1 VNSKRIKTKET
12 VIKAAANSRCCNDSL
27 FTIHDSRP
35 FSRFAFHGLKVVLL
49 FLAFLA
55 ISGCGSPKWA
65 LNSDLSETHLY
76 WMEAPRKA
84 KLTHVMSIKG
94 FDETGTSVRT
104 IIFGKSKIT
113 LARPVAFA
121 SGSDGRFAIADTGS
135 RCVHYYV
142 PAEQRYLNLSSLASE
157 QMLSPVSVAFDDE
170 MRLYISDSALG
181 KIFVVDRQGSYLF
194 SISASGEGPLKRP
207 TGLAWDSDK
216 KLLFAVDTL
225 AHKIYAFNKN
235 GEAVSSFGSRG
246 DKAGQF
252 NFPTHIFWS
261 PSGLLYVTDAMNF
274 RIQVFS
280 DGGRFV
286 TSFGHHGDGS
296 GDFSSPK
303 GVVVDKTGVIYVVD
317 TLFDNIQLFDER
329 GDFLLT
335 LGSRGGGQGEFWLPS
350 GLYLDEREKLYVS
363 DTYNQRVQVFQLIE
377 DIIP

>member
-1 VNSKRIKTKET
+1 MENMNKKDVDHYSRFT
-12 VIKAAANSRCCNDSL
+12 VFVFSFQVSR
-27 FTIHDSRP
+27 FTIH
-35 FSRFAFHGLKVVLL
+35 GLHAVLL
-49 FLAFLA
+49 FLVLLTT
-55 ISGCGSPKWA
+55 SGCASSRWA
-65 LNSDLSETHLY
+65 LDSDLSETHLY

-94 FDETGTSVRT
+94 FEETGTSVRT
-104 IIFGKSKIT
+104 IIFGKSKST
-113 LARPVAFA
+113 LERPVAFS

-135 RCVHYYV
+135 RCVHYFI
-142 PAEQRYLNLSSLASE
+142 PAEQRYLKLSSLASE
-157 QMLSPVSVAFDDE
+157 QLLSPVSVIFDDE

-181 KIFVVDRQGSYLF
+181 KIFVVDQQGSYLF
-194 SISASGEGPLKRP
+194 SISASDEGPLKRP

-225 AHKIYAFNKN
+225 AHKVYAFNKK

-246 DKAGQF
+246 DKEGQF

-274 RIQVFS
+274 RIQVFT
-280 DGGRFV
+280 DRGRLV

-303 GVVVDKTGVIYVVD
+303 GVVVDKMGVIYVVD

-329 GDFLLT
+329 GQFLLT
-335 LGSRGGGQGEFWLPS
+335 LGRRGSGQGEFWLPS
-350 GLYLDEREKLYVS
+350 GLYLDEKEKLYVS
-363 DTYNQRVQVFQLIE
+363 DTFNQRVQVFQLIE